1 MEKVAK
7 KKPEKDNKKEKKNLV
22 DRSTENEESKTLED
36 ISISDSKIK
45 MKSIDISNNSLF
57 DSKMSVDRSKN
68 DSQDKINISSFNR
81 GKKK

>member
-7 KKPEKDNKKEKKNLV
+7 KKPEKDSKKEKKKLE

-57 DSKMSVDRSKN
+57 DSKMSVDRSRN
-68 DSQDKINISSFNR
+68 DSQDKINISNR

>member
-7 KKPEKDNKKEKKNLV
+7 KKPEKDTIKEKKKLA
-22 DRSTENEESKTLED
+22 DRSTENEESKTLDD

-45 MKSIDISNNSLF
+45 MKSIDISNNSFF
-57 DSKMSVDRSKN
+57 DSKMSVDQSRN
-68 DSQDKINISSFNR
+68 DSQDYIKSSKQ